1 MPAGRADGIT
11 VRVRPTGSAPRAW
24 RRLARVPVVL
34 PRMEAPNPGVL
45 AVASVRVREERHLA
59 RGSRCRRPRSER
71 FRTREIGHR
80 VDVAG
85 CARNGTSGDAVT
97 TFGLSV
103 IGEPVSDTG
112 GENPAGGY
120 TGSSIVVSGSAAH
133 LATAPIADPQFRRM
147 GVCIAYGQR
156 VISWSVVLATS
167 EQSAAVLPGA
177 APQSPASAP
186 AASARHVHCRRHD
199 LARSGPGNRRNWRR
213 SRVGATRSR
222 YCTCPDR
229 PVWSSGHASLS
240 LARFIASLWAPYAV
254 RGR

>member
-1 MPAGRADGIT
+1 MYP
-11 VRVRPTGSAPRAW
+11 SFY
-24 RRLARVPVVL
+24 LA
-34 PRMEAPNPGVL
+34 MEAPNPGVL

-120 TGSSIVVSGSAAH
+120 TGSSIVVWGSAAH
-133 LATAPIADPQFRRM
+133 PATAPA
-147 GVCIAYGQR
+147 C
-156 VISWSVVLATS
+156 W
-167 EQSAAVLPGA
+167 
-177 APQSPASAP
+177 
-186 AASARHVHCRRHD
+186 
-199 LARSGPGNRRNWRR
+199 
-213 SRVGATRSR
+213 TRS
-222 YCTCPDR
+222 
-229 PVWSSGHASLS
+229 SGGWACASPT
-240 LARFIASLWAPYAV
+240 ANV
-254 RGR
+254 